1 MYLGTITP
9 WEQYPKHLRFS
20 EIVNPLKVITDFF
33 SSGWPNDHRQDL
45 KEWRYY
51 VLNDKFY
58 KDRHG
63 PGHVLFIYDQTVQL
77 IEALHLLLLKNSDRW
92 PKLPDVTEE
101 QIEEE
106 KKDWIYFPK
115 NLSAKEIANPYK
127 AIKKCFKKISP
138 QEYRDYLKEWLHA
151 ALYNS
156 AADETM
162 MAGEIIDVYDNIR
175 KLYSAAWLIH
185 QRETDDTITHK
196 SWGKSKFDKDSVPTA
211 IAKELLPLKDLNP
224 ELTKAEKLGIE
235 EVKNLIVGRVPSV
248 SMMYLIGTHPDLFT
262 YYLLVLIDDK
272 EKTPE
277 HEIANKI
284 EDNCQYLA
292 SVFAIVHKLS
302 SAKEAL
308 MKDRRFWHN
317 TLYKSINIYQAPE
330 VELTGARAIENAIWL
345 ERAQHNWNRWGNQ
358 GNDFIKGAERYI
370 EDANYN
376 LALFCLH
383 QAAESSLIGIITAV
397 LGYRT
402 NGHSLARKIK
412 ITLLFTDEIKN
423 VLKLDTL
430 EGVRLFTLLQSGY
443 AEARYKSDFRA
454 DEESVKVLKEM
465 VGFLLEKIEQVYQE
479 FIKGKT
485 AS

>member
-1 MYLGTITP
+1 MYLGTIAP

-51 VLNDKFY
+51 VLNDKSY
-58 KDRHG
+58 KDKHG

-92 PKLPDVTEE
+92 PRLQDVTEE
-101 QIEEE
+101 QMDEE

-115 NLSAKEIANPYK
+115 NLSAKELANPYK

-156 AADETM
+156 AADETL

-175 KLYSAAWLIH
+175 KLYSAAWLIY

-196 SWGKSKFDKDSVPTA
+196 CWGRSKAEKGSYTTA
-211 IAKELLPLKDLNP
+211 VAEELTPLKDLNP
-224 ELTKAEKLGIE
+224 ELTKAEELGIE
-235 EVKNLIVGRVPSV
+235 EVKNLIVERVPSV
-248 SMMYLIGTHPDLFT
+248 SMIYLIGTHSDPFT

-277 HEIANKI
+277 HEVANKI
-284 EDNCQYLA
+284 EDNCRYLA
-292 SVFAIVHKLS
+292 SVFAIVHKLA

-308 MKDRRFWHN
+308 MKDSRFWHN
-317 TLYKSINIYQAPE
+317 TLYKSINIYKAPDE
-330 VELTGARAIENAIWL
+330 ELTGVHAIDNDVWL
-345 ERAQHNWNRWGNQ
+345 ERAQRDWNRWGIQ
-358 GNDFIKGAERYI
+358 GKDFMKGAVRYT

-383 QAAESSLIGIITAV
+383 QAVESSLIGIIMAV

-402 NGHSLARKIK
+402 NGHSLSRKIK

-423 VLKLDTL
+423 VLQLNTP
-430 EGVRLFTLLQSGY
+430 EGVKLFTQLQSGY
-443 AEARYKSDFRA
+443 AEARYKSEFKA
-454 DEESVKVLKEM
+454 DEESVKLLKQS
-465 VGFLLEKIEQVYQE
+465 VGLLLAKIEQIYGQ
-479 FIKGKT
+479 FIRHRI
-485 AS
+485 SP